1 MKKLL
6 LSIIAILAV
15 LHPASAQSDDYSVL
29 FHATGPAPDSWFG
42 NDMSYCGDVNGDGC
56 DEFMIRKNEPYEVW
70 FYYGGSPMDTIPDL
84 VFSQPGGSSYGSGL
98 TYGTNISS
106 HDYGSILLS
115 HKYHYDTSYVYLY
128 NCGPDFDNLFDL
140 VLLGEDEGF
149 IPGFGTQ
156 TSVGNVNGDNYN
168 DAIVSS
174 ANWTDTNYGKI
185 YVYFGGPDM
194 DGLPDFTMASE
205 YNEWGGLFGANLDC
219 RGDVNND
226 GYDDILVASGTSSDP
241 RISLFY
247 GGEELDSIPDWSYI
261 EDDLIPLCASV
272 PGLNG
277 DTYADIVVREGDSLL
292 VFFGGETINESPDQ
306 KTYYTGVTPEYAG
319 DVDNDG
325 YDDMIGFKNSINRF
339 YIIHGS
345 SEGAVVDTWFDTPSP
360 RGVTYAG
367 DIDGTGAIDIAVH
380 TWSPNYY
387 GQVHIYGDS
396 TITAVNRKPGIEN
409 RTFTLMP
416 NYPNPF
422 NAQTV
427 IPFTLNRAGEVSLNI
442 FDITGRSV
450 GVQYIEP
457 LQAGMHEFVWN
468 AEGMASG
475 TYLVRLTVDGRVST
489 AESRHHTSARKVV
502 LVK

>member
-1 MKKLL
+1 MLIPLL
-6 LSIIAILAV
+6 
-15 LHPASAQSDDYSVL
+15 ASAQPDDYSVL
-29 FHATGPAPDSWFG
+29 FHATGPEPDSWFG
-42 NDMSYCGDVNGDGC
+42 QKMSYCGDVNGDGC

-168 DAIVSS
+168 DVIVSS
-174 ANWTDTNYGKI
+174 ANWSETDYGKI

-205 YNEWGGLFGANLDC
+205 YNEWGGLFGASLDC

-226 GYDDILVASGTSSDP
+226 GYDDILVASGNTSDP
-241 RISLFY
+241 RIYLFY

-261 EDDLIPLCASV
+261 EDDLIYECSLI

-277 DTYADIVVREGDSLL
+277 DNYADIVTIGYYYDEIYI
-292 VFFGGETINESPDQ
+292 FWGGETISESPDVIIDLN
-306 KTYYTGVTPEYAG
+306 TSLPIYAG
-319 DVDNDG
+319 DLNNDG
-325 YDDMIGFKNSINRF
+325 YDDMIATNGSINRVF
-339 YIIHGS
+339 IFHGGPD
-345 SEGAVVDTWFDTPSP
+345 EPSLSWIDSP
-360 RGVTYAG
+360 YPWECAYGG
-367 DIDGTGAIDIAVH
+367 DIDGSGAVDIAAW
-380 TWSPNYY
+380 TRSPNYY

-396 TITAVNRKPGIEN
+396 TNTSVNREPGTGN
-409 RTFTLMP
+409 PMFTLLP

-422 NAQTV
+422 NTQTV
-427 IPFTLNRAGEVSLNI
+427 IPFALNRAGEVELMI
-442 FDITGRSV
+442 YDVLGREIR
-450 GVQYIEP
+450 VQKAAP
-457 LQAGMHEFVWN
+457 LQGWYPAGTHEVMWD
-468 AEGMASG
+468 AAGVASG
-475 TYLVRLTVDGRVST
+475 VYLVRLIVD
-489 AESRHHTSARKVV
+489 SRQSMVNSEKQVRKVV